1 MREGILRKGL
11 IVGIIVLFVGTNI
24 GSCFYTNPPNEI
36 NQLIKITNS
45 NQKNTVLNRQTI
57 IIQPSIQDS
66 FVDRDEPNVNFGD
79 CNWLSIEPTVTYGA
93 NEFVY
98 IQFDLSS
105 IPPGSTINS
114 AQLQVYCSWVDPPV
128 SVTVYEVMSPWGEMT
143 VTWNNGPLWYTT
155 PSSQQS
161 INSGGWKSWNVTA
174 HVNDWLNG
182 VHTNYGFTMID
193 NTYITRYAEFY
204 PKEYA
209 VSTLRPRLVINLTN
223 LPPLFGSPT
232 PSNGSTNNPRS
243 FAWGIPINDPEG
255 DSFSW
260 TIQCNNGQSNY
271 GDDASNGTKYLSL
284 SGLAYSTSYKVWVN
298 ATDLDGSTLFTRGW
312 YTFTTKTSLPPDFG
326 LPNPENGST
335 NQPLSLIWSIP
346 INDPDGDLISWTIQ
360 CSNGQTNSAIESTNG
375 TKTLSLTNLVSSTTY
390 KVWVNATDPGGSGLY
405 TRKWCI
411 FTTQQQQ
418 NAPPNKPN
426 RPSGPTSGKINVQYT
441 YTTSTID
448 SNGDQVYYQWDW
460 GDATYSAWLGPF
472 ESDATATASHTWST
486 QGSYNIRVKAKDT
499 YDVESPWSDP
509 LTSTMPESNAYPFHL
524 FFIQILQKFFER
536 YPNAFLSLH
545 HLIGY

>member
-24 GSCFYTNPPNEI
+24 GSCFYTNPLSEI

-45 NQKNTVLNRQTI
+45 NQKNNLLHRQTI

-79 CNWLSIEPTVTYGA
+79 CTWLSIEPTVTYGA

-98 IQFDLSS
+98 IQFDVSS

-161 INSGGWKSWNVTA
+161 INSAGWKSWDVTA

-209 VSTLRPRLVINLTN
+209 VSTLRPKLVINLTN
-223 LPPLFGSPT
+223 LPPIFGLSI

-243 FAWGIPINDPEG
+243 FTWGIPINDPEG
-255 DSFSW
+255 DPFIW
-260 TIQCNNGQSNY
+260 AIQCNNGQTNY

-284 SGLAYSTSYKVWVN
+284 SDLAYSTSYKVWVN
-298 ATDLDGSTLFTRGW
+298 ATDPGGSNLFTRGW
-312 YTFTTKTSLPPDFG
+312 YIFTTKTSLPPDFG
-326 LPNPENGST
+326 LPSPENGST
-335 NQPLSLIWSIP
+335 NQP
-346 INDPDGDLISWTIQ
+346 
-360 CSNGQTNSAIESTNG
+360 
-375 TKTLSLTNLVSSTTY
+375 
-390 KVWVNATDPGGSGLY
+390 
-405 TRKWCI
+405 
-411 FTTQQQQ
+411 
-418 NAPPNKPN
+418 
-426 RPSGPTSGKINVQYT
+426 
-441 YTTSTID
+441 
-448 SNGDQVYYQWDW
+448 
-460 GDATYSAWLGPF
+460 
-472 ESDATATASHTWST
+472 
-486 QGSYNIRVKAKDT
+486 
-499 YDVESPWSDP
+499 
-509 LTSTMPESNAYPFHL
+509 
-524 FFIQILQKFFER
+524 
-536 YPNAFLSLH
+536 
-545 HLIGY
+545 